1 LRDVDHARD
10 GQNPLWLFHFV
21 APRRPNPSLPPFVVM
36 GKGDTLNCST
46 GCLPAM
52 AWHQACP
59 NARVAMVADQIK

>member
-1 LRDVDHARD
+1 
-10 GQNPLWLFHFV
+10 
-21 APRRPNPSLPPFVVM
+21 M